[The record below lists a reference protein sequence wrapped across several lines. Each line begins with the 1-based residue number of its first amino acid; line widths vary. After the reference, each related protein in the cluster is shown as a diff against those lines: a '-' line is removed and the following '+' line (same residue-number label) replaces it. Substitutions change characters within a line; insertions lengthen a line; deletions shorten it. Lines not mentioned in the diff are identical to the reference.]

1 MVWLRWWCVCTHSS
15 GAFCCF
21 SNVQN
26 APLPAATTNRPFSC
40 VSIVT
45 AVRPRCCALILCW
58 GLEDALGWKPCTVL
72 VTRPQQWPMVDVS
85 EEGLFHIV
93 DSGDSGDSS
102 CSCGSMD
109 SVDSGTPTDT
119 FFCVLL
125 QVLIA
130 PHGEMDKHAPLL

>member
-1 MVWLRWWCVCTHSS
+1 
-15 GAFCCF
+15 
-21 SNVQN
+21 
-26 APLPAATTNRPFSC
+26 
-40 VSIVT
+40 
-45 AVRPRCCALILCW
+45 
-58 GLEDALGWKPCTVL
+58 
-72 VTRPQQWPMVDVS
+72 MVDVS